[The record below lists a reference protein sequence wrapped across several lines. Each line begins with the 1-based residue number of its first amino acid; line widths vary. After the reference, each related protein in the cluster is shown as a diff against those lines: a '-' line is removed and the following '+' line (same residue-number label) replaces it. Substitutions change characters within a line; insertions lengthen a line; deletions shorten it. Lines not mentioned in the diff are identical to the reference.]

1 MVIII
6 KNKIVYVR
14 RARYSRAGWR
24 DCRRNGACNKE
35 ATKIW
40 TKAKEEE
47 PLDGGGG
54 GPLFYFLL
62 YTHIYI
68 YVFSFPRRANLDDPQ
83 VFFFSSS
90 PCVVFLPAFQGT
102 FFLCVCSLRFP
113 LIQTRTVWCLH
124 HHPPLRLFL
133 SSPPSF
139 FFLSSPLSN
148 LPTGFFGY
156 NLSISD
162 V

>member
-68 YVFSFPRRANLDDPQ
+68 CILFPET
-83 VFFFSSS
+83 S
-90 PCVVFLPAFQGT
+90 
-102 FFLCVCSLRFP
+102 
-113 LIQTRTVWCLH
+113 
-124 HHPPLRLFL
+124 
-133 SSPPSF
+133 
-139 FFLSSPLSN
+139 
-148 LPTGFFGY
+148 
-156 NLSISD
+156 
-162 V
+162 

>member
-1 MVIII
+1 MPMELPLIIKRSRRSALSAGPPNARGTRGRTLRKKERKEKKMVIII

-83 VFFFSSS
+83 VFFPRLPPASSS
-90 PCVVFLPAFQGT
+90 CLPSREP

-113 LIQTRTVWCLH
+113 LIQTRTV
-124 HHPPLRLFL
+124 
-133 SSPPSF
+133 
-139 FFLSSPLSN
+139 
-148 LPTGFFGY
+148 
-156 NLSISD
+156 
-162 V
+162 

>member
-102 FFLCVCSLRFP
+102 FFFVCVFP
-113 LIQTRTVWCLH
+113 ALPSYSNSDCVMSSSSSST
-124 HHPPLRLFL
+124 PPLSLF
-133 SSPPSF
+133 SAFF